1 MAEDVIRLERN
12 GLVVDVSPLGGAILS
27 AHWHGVPILA
37 STPSRGLASQV
48 LGAEACFP
56 LVPFGNRIENN
67 SFHFEGQAYVLTPN
81 TADPLVLHGDGWL
94 KRWSI
99 LRRSRREIVFHY
111 AQEANSTTP
120 FAYEATQTI
129 ALGDDR
135 LSLSLTVTN
144 RASLALPYGLG
155 FHPYFPRTPE
165 TRLFAQAGSRWSERE
180 NHLPGNPGPVPPD
193 MNFASGAQLPADWI
207 NNAFD
212 GWNGRATIEWPETG
226 MALSIDADSNF
237 KHFVL
242 YSPSAESGF
251 FCFEPMT
258 HLPNAHHQQK
268 SAGLCTLSLGEQL
281 EGKVILLCRKV
292 FSSPT

>member
-1 MAEDVIRLERN
+1 MPEDVIRLERN
-12 GLVVDVSPLGGAILS
+12 GLIVDVSPLGGAILS

-37 STPSRGLASQV
+37 PTPSPGLASHV

-56 LVPFGNRIENN
+56 LIPFGNRIENN
-67 SFHFEGQAYVLTPN
+67 SFHFEGQTYVLAPN

-99 LRRSRREIVFHY
+99 LRQTRWEIVFCY
-111 AQEANSTTP
+111 AQEASNTTP
-120 FAYEATQTI
+120 FAYETTQTI

-144 RASLALPYGLG
+144 RASRALPYGLG

-165 TRLFAQAGSRWSERE
+165 TRLFAEAANHWSERE
-180 NHLPGNPGPVPPD
+180 HHLPGSPGPVPPD

-207 NNAFD
+207 NNALD

-237 KHFVL
+237 KYFVL
-242 YSPSAESGF
+242 YSPSAESSF

-258 HLPNAHHQQK
+258 HLPNAHQQQK
-268 SAGLCTLSLGEQL
+268 SGGLSTLARGEQL
-281 EGKVILLCRKV
+281 AGKVVLLCRKV
-292 FSSPT
+292 SS